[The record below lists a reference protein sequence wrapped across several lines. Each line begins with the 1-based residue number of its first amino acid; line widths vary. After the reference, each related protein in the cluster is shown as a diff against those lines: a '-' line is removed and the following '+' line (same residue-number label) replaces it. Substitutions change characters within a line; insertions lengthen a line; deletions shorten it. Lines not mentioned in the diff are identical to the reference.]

1 MNGATGY
8 VSKAYLSSDAPTQT
22 APETQAAQATDGTG
36 TDGTGT
42 DGNTGG
48 EANGTANTNTGDNT
62 QQQENTAAPTQTAQT
77 SVSGT
82 VIGTTPD
89 SITLQGDDGN
99 TYSVYYGD
107 ANMNSA
113 DGIYDGVYVSIN
125 LDSSQASGDGTLYAT
140 DVTGY

>member
-1 MNGATGY
+1 M
-8 VSKAYLSSDAPTQT
+8 
-22 APETQAAQATDGTG
+22 
-36 TDGTGT
+36 
-42 DGNTGG
+42 
-48 EANGTANTNTGDNT
+48 
-62 QQQENTAAPTQTAQT
+62 
-77 SVSGT
+77 
-82 VIGTTPD
+82 IGTTPD

-125 LDSSQASGDGTLYAT
+125 LDAAQASGDGTLYAT